1 MDYRRMPIEI
11 ESPEQLGYDRIKCN
25 LTESSMPDMK
35 FDALGL
41 DFSGLTLAYT
51 DHAGDPELRKMIAAE
66 GEGLRAEDVLA
77 TPGAAAALF
86 IIATSMLG
94 ANDRILVAHPNY
106 ATNIETPRAIG
117 CGVDL
122 LELRFEDGFSLDISR
137 LRSMITPQT
146 KLISLTTPHNPTGTA
161 LSEKQIREA
170 AEIAERSGCLLLVD
184 ETYRDMAFDGPAP
197 LAASISPSAIS
208 VSSLSK
214 TYGLPGIRVGWIISK
229 NAALMETFLAAKEQ
243 MVICGSALDERAA
256 VALMRRKKEFQADAL
271 AHIKT
276 AFGATRDWMASQNNL
291 EWVEPCG
298 GVVCFPRIKPALDID
313 IDEFYRILNEE
324 YGTYVGPGH
333 WFGMD
338 RRHMRIGY
346 GWPKPD
352 ELAAGLQNIT
362 RAVARA
368 RRKQP

>member
-11 ESPEQLGYDRIKCN
+11 ESPEQLGYDKIKCN

-35 FDALGL
+35 FDALGA

-51 DHAGDPELRKMIAAE
+51 DHAGDPELREMIAAE
-66 GEGLRAEDVLA
+66 GEGLRADEALA

-86 IIATSMLG
+86 IIATSLLTPR
-94 ANDRILVAHPNY
+94 DRILVVHPNY

-122 LELRFEDGFSLDISR
+122 LELRFEDGFRLDIGR
-137 LRSMITPQT
+137 LRAMMTPQT

-161 LSEKQIREA
+161 LSESDIKEA
-170 AEIAERSGCLLLVD
+170 AGIAERAGCPLLVD

-243 MVICGSALDERAA
+243 IVICGSALDERAA
-256 VALMRRKKEFQADAL
+256 VALMRRKKEFQSAAL
-271 AHIKT
+271 AHIKR
-276 AFGATRDWMASQNNL
+276 AFGATRDWMASQNDL

-313 IDEFYRILNEE
+313 VDEFYNILNEE

-346 GWPKPD
+346 GWPKPE
-352 ELAAGLQNIT
+352 ELALGLENIT

-368 RRKQP
+368 RKSS

>member
-1 MDYRRMPIEI
+1 
-11 ESPEQLGYDRIKCN
+11 
-25 LTESSMPDMK
+25 
-35 FDALGL
+35 
-41 DFSGLTLAYT
+41 
-51 DHAGDPELRKMIAAE
+51 MIAAE
-66 GEGLRAEDVLA
+66 GEGLRADEALA

-86 IIATSMLG
+86 IIATSLLTPR
-94 ANDRILVAHPNY
+94 DRILVVHPNY

-122 LELRFEDGFSLDISR
+122 LELRFEDGFRLDIGR
-137 LRSMITPQT
+137 LRAMMTPQT

-161 LSEKQIREA
+161 LSESDIKEA
-170 AEIAERSGCLLLVD
+170 AGIAERAGCPLLVD

-243 MVICGSALDERAA
+243 IVICGSALDERAA
-256 VALMRRKKEFQADAL
+256 VALMRRKKEFQSAAL
-271 AHIKT
+271 AHIKR
-276 AFGATRDWMASQNNL
+276 AFGATRDWMASQNDL

-313 IDEFYRILNEE
+313 VDEFYNILNEE

-346 GWPKPD
+346 GWPKPE
-352 ELAAGLQNIT
+352 ELALGLENIT

-368 RRKQP
+368 RKSS